1 MAFIHSQATAPSR
14 RVTNNQASYDDLKAK
29 RAWDVALA
37 PLKSLPMQ
45 AFMLYMSGGG
55 VQVFSIG
62 IVFVLLLSPFRN
74 LAGIN
79 EGTIQ

>member
-1 MAFIHSQATAPSR
+1 
-14 RVTNNQASYDDLKAK
+14 
-29 RAWDVALA
+29 
-37 PLKSLPMQ
+37 MQ

-62 IVFVLLLSPFRN
+62 IVFMLLLSPFRN

-79 EGTIQ
+79 QGIIPFKFGQGFSIYSFSSSIRSIRAVLE